1 MGATTGMGVI
11 KAGVIGDV
19 RGLTMERDKVT
30 RRVKR

>member
-1 MGATTGMGVI
+1 MGATTGM
-11 KAGVIGDV
+11 GVIGDV